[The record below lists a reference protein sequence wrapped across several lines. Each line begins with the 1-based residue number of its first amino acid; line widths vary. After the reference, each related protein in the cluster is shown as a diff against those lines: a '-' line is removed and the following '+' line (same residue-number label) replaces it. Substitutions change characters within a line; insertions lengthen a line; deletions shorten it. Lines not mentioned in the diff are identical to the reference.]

1 MRLTVQR
8 WDPETE
14 AEPHDQSWEV
24 PEYEGMTVLDALNWV
39 REHRDPSLACRFS
52 CRVAN
57 ACKECSA
64 LTDGRAAYVCT
75 VPAVGEVRVAPLPH
89 KRLIR
94 DLVTE
99 TGLGGE

>member
-8 WDPETE
+8 FDPLRED
-14 AEPHDQSWEV
+14 APHDDSWEV

-39 REHRDPSLACRFS
+39 REQRDPTLACRFS

-64 LTDGRAAYVCT
+64 MANGKAAYVCT
-75 VPAVGEVRVAPLPH
+75 VPAVGEVRVEPLPH

-94 DLVTE
+94 DLVVE
-99 TGLGGE
+99 TSLGGD

>member
-8 WDPETE
+8 FDPLVDDG
-14 AEPHDQSWEV
+14 PHDESWDV

-39 REHRDPSLACRFS
+39 REHVDPSLACRFS

-64 LTDGRAAYVCT
+64 LANGKAAYVCT
-75 VPAVGEVRVAPLPH
+75 VPAVGSVRVAPLPH
-89 KRLIR
+89 KKLIR
-94 DLVTE
+94 DLVVE
-99 TGLGGE
+99 TSLGAE